1 MPKGDDWRVE
11 RRLSDVSTQLRD
23 GDLLQY
29 RSGGGIIGTTISVFG
44 RSPYSHSAM
53 VCIRDGIPWRAEV
66 REFHGGRHD
75 PLSHEVNQ
83 HNGRIDVFRPCPIF
97 HKPLPDGTTQEFV
110 FDGAAAAKKMLEIS
124 KPGEYG
130 YQGVLLAALN
140 HLPIIRWFRGFTVDD
155 LLERQWPPFCS
166 QAYAYAV
173 RQSYVDPVPFRP
185 DFKTEP
191 GDLTRSTLLSNYL
204 FTLVDG

>member
-1 MPKGDDWRVE
+1 MPKGEDWRVKVPFADAKHK
-11 RRLSDVSTQLRD
+11 LQD

-53 VCIRDGIPWRAEV
+53 VCVLNDEPWRVEV
-66 REFHGGRHD
+66 REFHGGRKDQLIHD
-75 PLSHEVNQ
+75 VFAMP
-83 HNGRIDVFRPCPIF
+83 GRIDVFRPSPVV
-97 HKPLPDGTTQEFV
+97 HVPKSDGTVQVLT
-110 FDGAAAAKKMLEIS
+110 FDPAVAKATMLAIS

-130 YQGVLLAALN
+130 YAGVLAAALH
-140 HLPIIRWFRGFTVDD
+140 HLPIIRWFKGYTVDD
-155 LLERQWPPFCS
+155 LLKKQWPPFCS

-173 RQSYVDPVPFRP
+173 RQSFVDPVPFRP

-204 FTLVDG
+204 FTLEK